1 VGIAPYGKTSREKG
15 FFPIPKGSAPTAF
28 TIFLLFP
35 NLPYKCKDGTIAPY
49 SNKQGDFDMKKCLLW
64 ALALMMM
71 LSAAT
76 AMAAAQEKTVV
87 TSFYPIYA
95 LTRNLTEGV
104 EGIEVVNLAAPNT
117 GCLHDYQLLTGDMR
131 TLSSAQAFLINGAG
145 MESYLDTVAAQF
157 PQLQVVDA
165 SQGIPLLEEDGQQAL
180 VLGQQEDA
188 ANAHIWLDV
197 KNAMKMVENLRNGLQ
212 SVFPDQAEAIGKNA
226 ESYLARL
233 SALDAEL
240 TQGLANL
247 PHKDIVTFHEAF
259 PYFANAYGLHV
270 AAVVTHEPGEA
281 LSPAQLAELT
291 RTEKDLGL
299 PPLFTEPQYP
309 DLAARTLA
317 AETGAKMYALDPLVT
332 GPLDDGSLTA
342 YEDGM
347 RKNMQILTEALGEQK

>member
-1 VGIAPYGKTSREKG
+1 M
-15 FFPIPKGSAPTAF
+15 
-28 TIFLLFP
+28 
-35 NLPYKCKDGTIAPY
+35 
-49 SNKQGDFDMKKCLLW
+49 MKKYVSW

-71 LSAAT
+71 FALAP
-76 AMAAAQEKTVV
+76 AAAQEKTVV

-104 EGIEVVNLAAPNT
+104 EGIEVTNLAAPDT

-131 TLSSAQAFLINGAG
+131 TLSQAQAFLINGAG

-165 SQGIPLLEEDGQQAL
+165 SQGIPLLEEDGQAL
-180 VLGQQEDA
+180 VLGQQEEE

-197 KNAMKMVENLRNGLQ
+197 KNAMKMVENLRDGLQ
-212 SVFPDQAEAIGKNA
+212 SIFPEQAEAIGINA
-226 ESYLARL
+226 QGYLLRL

-240 TQGLANL
+240 AQGLANL
-247 PHKDIVTFHEAF
+247 PRKDIVTFHEAF
-259 PYFANAYGLHV
+259 PYFASAYGLHV

-281 LSPAQLAELT
+281 LSPAQLAQLT
-291 RTEKDLGL
+291 QAVKDLGL

-317 AETGAKMYALDPLVT
+317 AETGAKMYSLDPLVT
-332 GPLDDGSLTA
+332 GPLDDGALTA

-347 RKNMQILTEALGEQK
+347 RKNMQTLTEALGE